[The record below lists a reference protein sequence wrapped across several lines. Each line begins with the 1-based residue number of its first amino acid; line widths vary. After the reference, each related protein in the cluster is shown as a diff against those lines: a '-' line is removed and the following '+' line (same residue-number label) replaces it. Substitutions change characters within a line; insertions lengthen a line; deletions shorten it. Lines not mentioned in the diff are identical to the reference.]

1 MSRTR
6 YSEIRFLD
14 PHAPAFRDP
23 PPTLQPGIDFAYYTG
38 NFTTLEGAA
47 WPKPASTGHL
57 DSVTLIAGRAAEQY
71 ALVFSGF
78 IRVEREDVFTFSLTS
93 DDGSRLY
100 VHDTR
105 VIDND
110 GVHARTTIHGSI
122 ALKPGF
128 HPIRIEYFQGT
139 GGEALE
145 LAIRTNDSGVI
156 IPSSVL
162 YRIPSAAIH

>member
-1 MSRTR
+1 
-6 YSEIRFLD
+6 
-14 PHAPAFRDP
+14 
-23 PPTLQPGIDFAYYTG
+23 
-38 NFTTLEGAA
+38 
-47 WPKPASTGHL
+47 
-57 DSVTLIAGRAAEQY
+57 
-71 ALVFSGF
+71 
-78 IRVEREDVFTFSLTS
+78 
-93 DDGSRLY
+93 

-145 LAIRTNDSGVI
+145 LAIRTNESGVI
-156 IPSSVL
+156 SPSNVL
-162 YRIPSAAIH
+162 CRSPPTATH